1 MFIRVEIKKLKSRT
15 KKEILGSLG
24 RHMKWSS
31 KSEKCLRKEGKC
43 LLQKIDIIKIRYFVC
58 YKQWSYFYLDK
69 NRINFCNSTFVLFMR
84 L

>member
-24 RHMKWSS
+24 RSS

-58 YKQWSYFYLDK
+58 YKQ
-69 NRINFCNSTFVLFMR
+69 
-84 L
+84 

>member
-24 RHMKWSS
+24 RSS

-69 NRINFCNSTFVLFMR
+69 NRINFCNSTFVLFKR